1 MLYSNSVVFMP
12 TPTRT
17 SWAMEDKLIPF
28 IHYVPVAQDLSN
40 LLEMIEWAKENDD
53 IVQLI
58 SQKSTEYMEH
68 LYVSDQA
75 KLHHKE
81 LIVKLAKA
89 YSSRF
94 NDSLS
99 DCLLLLGNKESVLDS
114 YDEVN
119 AII

>member
-1 MLYSNSVVFMP
+1 MP

-28 IHYVPVAQDLSN
+28 IHYVPIAQDLSN

-75 KLHHKE
+75 KLDHQE

-99 DCLLLLGNKESVLDS
+99 DCLLLLGNKESALDS

-119 AII
+119 AMI